1 MHSGASWTSTSGR
14 NDCLLAP
21 AASPSRCGAHRRSA
35 ARGVRAVVAPVRAP
49 DSQSQGNLES
59 LRAARMITAI
69 KTPYMECGKMD
80 LQAYDRIVEQQV
92 AAGVDGLII
101 GGTTGEGQLMSWDEH
116 IMCVP
121 APGACLWFA

>member
-1 MHSGASWTSTSGR
+1 MLSGACWASTSGR
-14 NDCLLAP
+14 SDCLRAP
-21 AASPSRCGAHRRSA
+21 AVTPSRCGAPRRSA

-49 DSQSQGNLES
+49 DSQSQGSLDS

-69 KTPYMECGKMD
+69 KTPYLDCGKMD

-92 AAGVDGLII
+92 AAGVDGLVI

-121 APGACLWFA
+121 VFGACL